1 MRVSAGTPYPL
12 GATADR
18 RGTSFALFSAHAEKV
33 ELCLFDESGKREHT
47 RLVLPE
53 RTGDI
58 WHVHLADVKPGQLYG
73 YRVHGPYQ
81 PDEGHRFNPNKL
93 LLDPYAKELAGT
105 FIQSDLHFGY
115 QLNNARAD
123 LSLDRRDNAHVMPKA
138 VVTSSSRS
146 RRKLKRPEI
155 AWENTIIYEAH
166 VKGLTRLREDVP
178 EKLRGTFGALASK
191 AMVKHLQRLGVTA
204 IELLP
209 VHTFVDESFLAE
221 RGLSNYWGYN
231 TLSFFTADRRYGTG
245 DEFLAT
251 VKRLHDAGI
260 EVILDV
266 VYNHTAEGNHL
277 GQTLSFRG
285 IDNRSYY
292 WLRSN
297 DLRFYENFTGCGN
310 ALNLTHPMVRTL
322 VADSLRHW
330 VETFGVDGFR
340 FDLATTLARGP
351 DGFDAHSKFF
361 EAIWSDPLLA
371 KTKLIAEPWDIG
383 PGGYRVGGFPS
394 EWSEWN
400 DTFRRTL
407 RRYWAGEGGLIG
419 EMATR
424 MTGSADIFEHHGRTQ
439 RASINHVTVHDGF
452 TLADLVSYE
461 RKHNE
466 ANQESNQDGSDQNLS
481 TNCGVEGQTDK
492 ADIIALRR
500 RLRRNFLSC
509 LLLAQGVPLLLAGD
523 EVGNSQA
530 GNNNA
535 YCQDNQIGWV
545 NWSGLGRDGEDMT
558 AFIGELAQLRKRFPQ
573 LQGHRWLEGRRPD
586 GTYDVLWLTPDAG
599 EMIEEDW
606 RFPNGCF
613 LSYVLAPIKR
623 GQPAVFVV
631 INAAAEA
638 IEVTL
643 PDVLDGGAWTRVLDT
658 TSETLSRR
666 AIAAGTRFTAP
677 DRSVLVFSG
686 AVPRAARLWRRS
698 KSPTPP
704 RARPGS
710 GAGRRT

>member
-1 MRVSAGTPYPL
+1 
-12 GATADR
+12 
-18 RGTSFALFSAHAEKV
+18 
-33 ELCLFDESGKREHT
+33 
-47 RLVLPE
+47 
-53 RTGDI
+53 
-58 WHVHLADVKPGQLYG
+58 
-73 YRVHGPYQ
+73 
-81 PDEGHRFNPNKL
+81 
-93 LLDPYAKELAGT
+93 
-105 FIQSDLHFGY
+105 
-115 QLNNARAD
+115 
-123 LSLDRRDNAHVMPKA
+123 
-138 VVTSSSRS
+138 
-146 RRKLKRPEI
+146 
-155 AWENTIIYEAH
+155 
-166 VKGLTRLREDVP
+166 VP

-221 RGLSNYWGYN
+221 RGLSNFWGYN

-245 DEFLAT
+245 DEFRAT

-292 WLRSN
+292 WLRN
-297 DLRFYENFTGCGN
+297 DDLRFYENFTGCGN
-310 ALNLTHPMVRTL
+310 ALNLSHPMVRTL
-322 VADSLRHW
+322 VVDSLRHW
-330 VETFGVDGFR
+330 VEAFGVDGFR

-383 PGGYRVGGFPS
+383 PGGYRVGGFPP

-424 MTGSADIFEHHGRTQ
+424 LTGSADIFEHHGRTQ

-466 ANQESNQDGSDQNLS
+466 ANQENNRDGADQNLS
-481 TNCGVEGQTDK
+481 TNGGVEGPTDD
-492 ADIIALRR
+492 ADIVAMRR
-500 RLRRNFLSC
+500 RLRRSLLSC

-523 EVGNSQA
+523 EVGNSQS

-535 YCQDNQIGWV
+535 YCQDNEIGWV
-545 NWSGLGRDGEDMT
+545 DWSGLGRDGEDMT
-558 AFIGELAQLRKRFPQ
+558 AFIGQLAQLRKRFPQ
-573 LQGHRWLEGRRPD
+573 FQGRRWLEGRRSD
-586 GTYDVLWLTPDAG
+586 GTYDVVWLTPYAG

-606 RFPNGCF
+606 RFPNGYF

-623 GQPAVFVV
+623 SQPVFVV
-631 INAAAEA
+631 INAAPEA
-638 IEVTL
+638 IEFTL
-643 PDVLDGGAWTRVLDT
+643 PEIPESSSWTRVLDT
-658 TSETLSRR
+658 TSDTLGRR
-666 AIAAGTRFTAP
+666 AIAAGTRLTAP
-677 DRSVLVFSG
+677 ERSVLVFSG
-686 AVPRAARLWRRS
+686 ARPRAARLWRRS

-710 GAGRRT
+710 AAGRRT